1 MTKTG
6 QTRRMDDLGRVVI
19 PRDIRFALGLR
30 DGDLLD
36 ISVDAKGVYF
46 TKAKPTLPFKER
58 LTRLAGEVGEAG
70 EIPQERKAEIVAT
83 LLNLADKLST
93 PT

>member
-46 TKAKPTLPFKER
+46 TKAKPDLPFEER
-58 LTRLAGEVGEAG
+58 LTRLAGEVQEASG
-70 EIPQERKAEIVAT
+70 ISQENKSEIVST
-83 LLNLADKLST
+83 LLRLADKLNT

>member
-6 QTRRMDDLGRVVI
+6 QARRMDDLGRVVI

-36 ISVDAKGVYF
+36 ISVDAQGVYF
-46 TKAKPTLPFKER
+46 SKAKPGLPFEER
-58 LTRLAGEVGEAG
+58 LTRLAGEVQEASDVS
-70 EIPQERKAEIVAT
+70 QERKGEIIAT
-83 LLNLADKLST
+83 LLNLAEKLNT